1 MLYNLLMTIV
11 LTTGEYEINLI
22 DNNLNKQECDKRS
35 EVLSRIV
42 ADELNSNDSKEIAF
56 VRVTCEKMKQ
66 TNTPKYNVF

>member
-42 ADELNSNDSKEIAF
+42 ADELNSDDSKEIVF

-66 TNTPKYNVF
+66 TNKPKYNVF